1 MARKASIERDK
12 KRARMIEKYSDQW
25 EANRAIALD
34 NSLSWDER
42 QQALLNMA
50 KLPKN
55 SHATRKKNRCFVT
68 GRSRG
73 YIRHFGLSRITFR
86 ELALRG
92 ELPGI
97 RKASW

>member
-34 NSLSWDER
+34 NSLSWDE
-42 QQALLNMA
+42 
-50 KLPKN
+50 
-55 SHATRKKNRCFVT
+55 S
-68 GRSRG
+68 
-73 YIRHFGLSRITFR
+73 HFGLSRITFR

>member
-42 QQALLNMA
+42 QQARLNMA

-55 SHATRKKNRCFVT
+55 SQV
-68 GRSRG
+68 
-73 YIRHFGLSRITFR
+73 I
-86 ELALRG
+86 
-92 ELPGI
+92 
-97 RKASW
+97 

>member
-1 MARKASIERDK
+1 MARKASVARDK
-12 KRARMIEKYSDQW
+12 KRDRLIEKYSDQW
-25 EANRAIALD
+25 EANRSIALD
-34 NSLSWDER
+34 SSLSWDER
-42 QQALLNMA
+42 QQARLNMA

-55 SHATRKKNRCFVT
+55 SHSTRQKNRCFVT

>member
-42 QQALLNMA
+42 QQARLNMA

-55 SHATRKKNRCFVT
+55 SHSTRKKNR
-68 GRSRG
+68 
-73 YIRHFGLSRITFR
+73 
-86 ELALRG
+86 
-92 ELPGI
+92 
-97 RKASW
+97 W

>member
-42 QQALLNMA
+42 QQARLN
-50 KLPKN
+50 
-55 SHATRKKNRCFVT
+55 
-68 GRSRG
+68 
-73 YIRHFGLSRITFR
+73 LSLIH
-86 ELALRG
+86 
-92 ELPGI
+92 I
-97 RKASW
+97 

>member
-1 MARKASIERDK
+1 MARKASVARDK
-12 KRARMIEKYSDQW
+12 KRDRLIEKYSDQW
-25 EANRAIALD
+25 EANRSIALD
-34 NSLSWDER
+34 SSLSWDER
-42 QQALLNMA
+42 QQARLNMS

-55 SHATRKKNRCFVT
+55 SHSTRQKNRCFVI

>member
-34 NSLSWDER
+34 NSLSWDET
-42 QQALLNMA
+42 QQARLNMS
-50 KLPKN
+50 KLQKN
-55 SHATRKKNRCFVT
+55 SHSKRKKNRCFVT